1 MAIEIKNRW
10 TGAVILTVES
20 ETLSDA
26 NLSGADLRGAYL
38 RGADLSDANLSGADL
53 RGADLSGA
61 DLGGADLRE
70 AHLSEADLS
79 GADLGDAPIIDNI
92 HQQVYQA
99 ASQPHAL
106 DMGMWHNS
114 CGTAHC
120 RAGWVVTLA
129 GEAGKKL
136 ESKIGTPAA
145 AIAIYLKSDPERF
158 KTERI
163 PDFYCSNDTA
173 LADMKRMAEDEAARS
188 A

>member
-1 MAIEIKNRW
+1 MQIQIKHRF
-10 TGAVILTVES
+10 TDAVLFECDAESLKAAVEK
-20 ETLSDA
+20 A
-26 NLSGADLRGAYL
+26 AASGADLRGANLSDAYL
-38 RGADLSDANLSGADL
+38 RGAYLSGAYLD
-53 RGADLSGA
+53 GADLDG
-61 DLGGADLRE
+61 
-70 AHLSEADLS
+70 
-79 GADLGDAPIIDNI
+79 APIVHNI

-106 DMGMWHNS
+106 DMRMWHNS